1 MFAAAGPPRAFTAG
15 GGGRRSGTRNYR
27 LSHLDDIPLAV
38 LFGALVLLLIL
49 SAFFSSSETGL
60 MSLNRYRLRHLAQSG
75 HRGAALASRLLE
87 RPDRLIG
94 LILLGNN
101 FVNILASSLATII
114 ALRLMGEAGI
124 AVAAGLLTMVL
135 LIFSEVAPKT
145 LAALHPER
153 IAFPAAWILAGLMR
167 LLWPLVWVVNA
178 LANLILH
185 PLGVRTSGT
194 AHESLSPEEL
204 RTVVLEGGTMIPQR
218 HRRMLLSILDLQE
231 AAVEDIMVPRNEVAG
246 IDLSSDWDE
255 TLRSLTSTEYTRLL
269 VYRDTVDNVVG
280 FLHVRK
286 LVSILAEKG
295 RFDPSDVERVIREP
309 YFIPEGTPL
318 NVQLINFQKQR
329 RRIGLVVDE
338 YGDLLGL
345 VTLEDILEEI
355 VGEFTTDPATMGKDV
370 QALDDGG
377 YLVAGSAAIRSLNRR
392 FNLHLPVDGPRTING
407 LIMEYLEALPER
419 GRNLQVAG
427 YPIEIVDMD
436 GNRVKTARISK
447 RH

>member
-1 MFAAAGPPRAFTAG
+1 M
-15 GGGRRSGTRNYR
+15 
-27 LSHLDDIPLAV
+27 DDIPLTA
-38 LFGALVLLLIL
+38 LFGALILLLIL
-49 SAFFSSSETGL
+49 SAFFSGSETGL

-75 HRGAALASRLLE
+75 HRGAMLASRLLE

-124 AVAAGLLTMVL
+124 AVAAGVLTLVL

-145 LAALHPER
+145 LAALYPER
-153 IAFPAAWILAGLMR
+153 IAFPASWVLSALLR
-167 LLWPLVWVVNA
+167 LLWPLVWIVNV
-178 LANLILH
+178 LASLVLH
-185 PLGVRTSGT
+185 PLGVRTSGSSS
-194 AHESLSPEEL
+194 ESLSPEEL
-204 RTVVLEGGTMIPQR
+204 RTVVMEGGALIPQR

-231 AAVEDIMVPRNEVAG
+231 AVVEDIMVPRKEVAG
-246 IDLSSDWDE
+246 IDLDADWE
-255 TLRSLTSTEYTRLL
+255 EMRRHLTGTEYTRLL
-269 VYRDTVDNVVG
+269 VYRETVDNVVG
-280 FLHVRK
+280 FLHLRK
-286 LVSILAEKG
+286 LVTLLADKG
-295 RFDPSDVERVIREP
+295 RLDPGDIERLVREP

-355 VGEFTTDPATMGKDV
+355 VGEFTTDPATMGKNV
-370 QALDDGG
+370 QPLADGA
-377 YLVAGSAAIRSLNRR
+377 YLVTGSAAIRSLNRR
-392 FNLHLPVDGPRTING
+392 FNLQLPVDGPRTVNG

-419 GRNLQVAG
+419 GTSLMVAG
-427 YPIEIVDMD
+427 YPIEIVETE
-436 GNRVKTARISK
+436 GKRVKTARIGK
-447 RH
+447 RLEGHQGRPG